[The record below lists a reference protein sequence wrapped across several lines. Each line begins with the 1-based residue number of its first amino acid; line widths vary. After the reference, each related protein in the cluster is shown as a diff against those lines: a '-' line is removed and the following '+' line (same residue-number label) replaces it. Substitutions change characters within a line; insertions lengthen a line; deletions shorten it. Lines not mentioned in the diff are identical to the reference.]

1 MLDSFVTITRT
12 DSSLANGLY
21 VPPKPRRHRLLSF
34 QLPAHWWLQLRT
46 VSADILAVMLQ
57 AHLCFESWPG
67 RDRRSTANKD
77 CVIF

>member
-1 MLDSFVTITRT
+1 
-12 DSSLANGLY
+12 
-21 VPPKPRRHRLLSF
+21 
-34 QLPAHWWLQLRT
+34 LRT

-57 AHLCFESWPG
+57 AHLWFESWPG